1 MSTTLDVMSS
11 YLQIKKLWISTN
23 CKLYLTLSITFSQNC
38 QVWNYFPMDRCFA
51 LILTLAK
58 SHVPVIIKNALV
70 STVITLNGWLF
81 KKNCMHFLPFE
92 STETSQMQSWIWAGL
107 LHGDFL
113 LDRTIA
119 NCTWSILNLHSIFS
133 GWSIYSSSYK
143 YFSLWFLILSSDVKL
158 WKGLILLILFF
169 FKQSINKS
177 AENKRYHQ
185 EL

>member
-23 CKLYLTLSITFSQNC
+23 CKLYLILSITFSQNC
-38 QVWNYFPMDRCFA
+38 QVWNYFPMDWCFA

-81 KKNCMHFLPFE
+81 KKNCMRFLPFE

-107 LHGDFL
+107 LHADFL

-119 NCTWSILNLHSIFS
+119 NCTWSILNLHSIF
-133 GWSIYSSSYK
+133 
-143 YFSLWFLILSSDVKL
+143 
-158 WKGLILLILFF
+158 
-169 FKQSINKS
+169 
-177 AENKRYHQ
+177 
-185 EL
+185 